1 MHRPWTPEELAH
13 HFTLTTG
20 EQAFLGHK
28 GAAATLHL
36 AALLKT
42 FQLQGEFLDRPQA
55 VPAAV
60 IDVLAQQLGL
70 SPVLWAEVDWSTRTA
85 RRYRDEVADFCG
97 FRGFQASD
105 EAALIAH
112 LTPLV
117 ADLNT
122 DSEVLKQRGREFLR
136 GQRLVPPTAQ
146 RFGRCLRAAVGA
158 QAEHWMQRVQ
168 RQLSSQT
175 CRALDALISTDAAAD
190 DLQPLL
196 VVRSTLATLKDT
208 AGRVKVDT
216 VLAELAKLTELRAL
230 GLPPQLFQGVPPRV
244 LQQYRRRAASEP
256 PRELRRHPAPL
267 RHVLLAALCWERLV
281 EVTDDLVELLI
292 SVAHH
297 IGTRAES
304 KVEAEVLR
312 HLRRVQG
319 KSALLFKLAKAARAQ
334 PERAVRDVIYP
345 VVPETVLDDLIREME
360 AEGTYGRE
368 VRLVTRN
375 SYGHHYRRAI
385 SLLLGVLT
393 FRCNNDR
400 HQPIMRALAL
410 LTKYRDRRIGTFPL
424 GEDVPLGGVVKDDW
438 QALVLDDAE
447 GRRINRVTYE
457 MCVLTTLRDKIR
469 CKEVWIEGAGRFRK
483 PDEDLPGDFE
493 QKRAEYY
500 SALNQPG
507 EAQTFTAQ
515 LRTRMER
522 ALDALNTD
530 LPDNARVRL
539 ITSKKGKGRLSVSPL
554 TALPEPQNITR
565 LAAALVQRWPMTNLL
580 DVLKETELRT
590 GFTDAFHTVA
600 AREVLSRE
608 VVQRRLLL
616 CLHGIG
622 TNAGLKRMCSGG
634 GEDSFADLQ
643 YIRRR
648 YVQKEQLRDAISRV
662 CNAIF
667 QARDAA
673 LWGEAT
679 TTCASDSKK
688 FGAWNQNLMTEWHA
702 RYGGPGV
709 MVYWHVEQHS
719 VCIYSQLKRCSSSEV
734 AAMIEGVLR
743 HDTEMEVDKNYVDT
757 HGQSEVGFAFCHLLG
772 FQLLPRLKNMGRQ
785 KLYRANRGEP
795 EKYAQLQAILT
806 RPIQWELIEQQ
817 YDEMIKLAT
826 ALRLGTADAESILR
840 RFTRQNV
847 QHPTYRALAELGKA
861 VKTAFLCDYLRQEE
875 LRREIHEGLQ
885 VIESWNSANDFILY
899 GKGGEFTSNRIDEQE
914 LQMLGLHLLQVSLI
928 YVNTLMMQ
936 QVLAQPEWQGRLTG
950 ADLRALT
957 PLKWQHINPY
967 GTFTLDMH
975 ERLPLEF

>member
-1 MHRPWTPEELAH
+1 MKHDWSPEELAGP
-13 HFTLTTG
+13 FTLTRQ
-20 EQAFLGHK
+20 ELDFLGFK
-28 GAAATLHL
+28 GEAALLSL
-36 AALLKT
+36 AALLKL
-42 FQLQGEFLDRPQA
+42 FQLQGRFPERPQA
-55 VPAAV
+55 VPGV
-60 IDVLAQQLGL
+60 VVNFLAQQLAI
-70 SPVLWAEVDWSTRTA
+70 SPAVWAEVDWSSRTA
-85 RRYRDEVADFCG
+85 RRHRDEVAGFCG
-97 FRGFQASD
+97 FRAFRAAD

-112 LTPLV
+112 LAPLV
-117 ADLNT
+117 ADLNP
-122 DSEVLKQRGREFLR
+122 DAEVLKQQGWNFLR
-136 GQRLVPPTAQ
+136 GQRLVPPTAE
-146 RFGRCLRAAVGA
+146 RLSRCLRAAVNDQEARWLQGI
-158 QAEHWMQRVQ
+158 QAH
-168 RQLSSQT
+168 LNPQT
-175 CRALDALISTDAAAD
+175 CQALDALISIDAAAD

-196 VVRSTLATLKDT
+196 VIRSTLASIKDT

-216 VLAELAKLTELRAL
+216 VLEELAKLDELRVL
-230 GLPPQLFQGVPPRV
+230 GLCSEIFNGVPPRV
-244 LQQYRRRAASEP
+244 VGQYRRRAASEP

-267 RHVLLAALCWERLV
+267 RHVLLAALCWQRQT

-292 SVAHH
+292 RVAHH
-297 IGTRAES
+297 IGTHAES
-304 KVEAEVLR
+304 KVEAELLR
-312 HLRRVQG
+312 QLRRVRG
-319 KSALLFKLAKAARAQ
+319 KSALLFKMAKAARAQ
-334 PERAVRDVIYP
+334 PEGAVREVIYP
-345 VVPETVLDDLIREME
+345 VVPEATLDDLIREME
-360 AEGTYGRE
+360 AEGSYDRQ

-385 SLLLGVLT
+385 SLLLDALT
-393 FRCNNDR
+393 FRCNNER
-400 HQPIMRALAL
+400 HRPIMRALEL
-410 LTKYRDRRIGTFPL
+410 LAKYRDRRIGNFPL
-424 GEDVPLGGVVKDDW
+424 SESVPLGGVVKDDW

-447 GRRINRVTYE
+447 GRRVNRVTYE

-469 CKEVWIEGAGRFRK
+469 CKEVWIEGAGRFRN
-483 PDEDLPGDFE
+483 PDDDLPGDFE
-493 QKRAEYY
+493 QKRVEYY
-500 SALNQPG
+500 SALAQPG
-507 EAQTFTAQ
+507 EAQTFTSQ
-515 LRTRMER
+515 LRTRME
-522 ALDALNTD
+522 DALNAD
-530 LPDNARVRL
+530 LPTNARVNL
-539 ITSKKGKGRLSVSPL
+539 ITSKNGKGRLSISPL

-590 GFTDAFHTVA
+590 GFTDAFHSVA

-622 TNAGLKRMCSGG
+622 TNAGLKQMCSGG

-648 YVQKEQLRDAISRV
+648 YVHKEQLREAISRV

-679 TTCASDSKK
+679 TACASDSKK
-688 FGAWNQNLMTEWHA
+688 FGAWDQNLMTEWHA

-719 VCIYSQLKRCSSSEV
+719 VCIYSQLKSCSSSEV

-743 HDTEMEVDKNYVDT
+743 HDTEMEVEKNYVDT

-772 FQLLPRLKNMGRQ
+772 FQLLPRLKNIKRQ
-785 KLYRANRGEP
+785 KLYRPNKGEP
-795 EKYAQLQAILT
+795 EQYAHLQAILT
-806 RPIQWELIEQQ
+806 RPIQWDLIEQQ

-861 VKTAFLCDYLRQEE
+861 VKTAFLCDYLRQEG

-899 GKGGEFTSNRIDEQE
+899 GKGGEFTTNRIDEQE
-914 LQMLGLHLLQVSLI
+914 IQMLGLHLLQVSLV
-928 YVNTLMMQ
+928 YVNTLMIQ
-936 QVLAQPEWQGRLTG
+936 QVLSEPGWQGQLTG

-967 GTFTLDMH
+967 GTFTLNMH
-975 ERLPLEF
+975 ERLPLNS

>member
-1 MHRPWTPEELAH
+1 MNRDWSPELLAQQ
-13 HFTLTTG
+13 FTLTRPERTFLEFKG
-20 EQAFLGHK
+20 EV
-28 GAAATLHL
+28 GALSL

-42 FQLQGEFLDRPQA
+42 FQVQGEFPDQPQA

-60 IDVLAQQLGL
+60 ISFLAQQLAV
-70 SPVLWAEVDWSTRTA
+70 SPALWAEVDWSTRTA

-97 FRGFQASD
+97 FQAFRAPD
-105 EAALIAH
+105 ETALIAH

-117 ADLNT
+117 ADLNP
-122 DSEVLKQRGREFLR
+122 DSELLKQRGRDFLR
-136 GQRLVPPTAQ
+136 GQRLVPPTAE
-146 RFGRCLRAAVGA
+146 RFGRCLRTAVGA
-158 QAEHWMQRVQ
+158 QEERWIQGIQ
-168 RQLSSQT
+168 RQLSPQT
-175 CRALDALISTDAAAD
+175 CQALDALISTDAAEE

-196 VVRSTLATLKDT
+196 VIRSTLATLKDT

-216 VLAELAKLTELRAL
+216 VLEELAKLTELRAL
-230 GLPPQLFQGVPPRV
+230 GLPPQLFQEVPPRIIG
-244 LQQYRRRAASEP
+244 QYRRRAASEP

-267 RHVLLAALCWERLV
+267 RHVLLAALCWQRLT

-304 KVEAEVLR
+304 KVEAELLR
-312 HLRRVQG
+312 QLRRVQG
-319 KSALLFKLAKAARAQ
+319 KTALLFKLAKAARAQ
-334 PERAVRDVIYP
+334 PEGAVREVIYP

-360 AEGTYGRE
+360 AEGNYDRE

-400 HQPIMRALAL
+400 HQPIMRALEL
-410 LTKYRDRRIGTFPL
+410 LTKYRDRRTLTFPL
-424 GEDVPLGGVVKDDW
+424 SEDVPLGGVVKDDW

-447 GRRINRVTYE
+447 KRKINRVTYE

-469 CKEVWIEGAGRFRK
+469 CKEVWIEGAGRFRN
-483 PDEDLPGDFE
+483 PDDDLPGDFE
-493 QKRAEYY
+493 EKRAEYY
-500 SALNQPG
+500 SALAQPTVV
-507 EAQTFTAQ
+507 QTFTSQ
-515 LRTRMER
+515 LRTRMES

-530 LPDNARVRL
+530 LPSNTRVKL
-539 ITSKKGKGRLSVSPL
+539 IVSKKGKGRLSISPL

-634 GEDSFADLQ
+634 GEVSEAVLQ

-648 YVQKEQLRDAISRV
+648 YVHKEQLRDAIGHV
-662 CNAIF
+662 CNAVF

-688 FGAWNQNLMTEWHA
+688 FGAWDQNLMTEWHA

-772 FQLLPRLKNMGRQ
+772 FQLLPRLKNIKRQ
-785 KLYRANRGEP
+785 KLYRANKGEP
-795 EKYAQLQAILT
+795 EKYDQLQAILT

-861 VKTAFLCDYLRQEE
+861 VKTAFLCDYLRQES

-914 LQMLGLHLLQVSLI
+914 IQMLGLHLLQVSLV

-936 QVLAQPEWQGRLTG
+936 QVLAEPEWQGRLTEP
-950 ADLRALT
+950 DLRALT

-975 ERLPLEF
+975 ERLLLNG